1 MLRRQQGTSVG
12 DAVTALHARTTRK
25 ITLRIIPFL
34 FVCYITAWFDRVN
47 VGFAALQ
54 MNQDL
59 GFSPT
64 QFGFGSGVF
73 FVGYCLFEVPSNLIL
88 ARVGARIW
96 LARIMITW
104 GILASVMMFIRSP
117 ASFYVLRLLLGVAEA
132 GFFPGVI
139 FYMSQWFFESDRA
152 RAIGIFMA
160 GIPISGAIGGPW
172 SGALLGLNGYL
183 GLAGWQWLYLIEGIP
198 PILLGIVLLFYLTDR
213 PEQAK
218 WLDEDEREDIIATL
232 RAERIARANNA
243 DPTPARA
250 LLNVTVWQLGIVLLL
265 ANIAFHGYLIW
276 GPQLIKS
283 MIHTTDARVGVVIG
297 VIGFVMATVVVL
309 SAMHSDRTG
318 ERRLH
323 VAIPLVVMA
332 CGLTG
337 CAVLSSPAFSLL
349 ALSLVPLGMGAIFGP
364 FWALPTTFLRGTA
377 AAAGLAMVA
386 SVGNVG
392 GFLGPVV
399 IGLLKDRTGSY
410 HESFVLLAMLALV
423 ASALAFGIRRESRAM
438 SVVKKA

>member
-1 MLRRQQGTSVG
+1 M
-12 DAVTALHARTTRK
+12 
-25 ITLRIIPFL
+25 
-34 FVCYITAWFDRVN
+34 
-47 VGFAALQ
+47 
-54 MNQDL
+54 
-59 GFSPT
+59 
-64 QFGFGSGVF
+64 
-73 FVGYCLFEVPSNLIL
+73 
-88 ARVGARIW
+88 
-96 LARIMITW
+96 
-104 GILASVMMFIRSP
+104 
-117 ASFYVLRLLLGVAEA
+117 LRLLLGVAEA
-132 GFFPGVI
+132 GFFPGVV
-139 FYMSQWFFESDRA
+139 FYMSQWFPESGRA

-283 MIHTTDARVGVVIG
+283 MIHTTDARVGAVIG
-297 VIGFVMATVVVL
+297 VIGFVMAAVVVL